1 MNPQQVIEFARALF
15 NIPDLVI
22 LAVVL
27 LNIILGLKRG
37 VLASVA
43 GLVGRCIAMAGSYF
57 IARQLAPA
65 AAKWMTEP
73 IVRSVF
79 EHKLEQSGLP
89 DSLAGGVQTALQST
103 IQSMSESIAYL
114 VLIFVFSAVL
124 SILISLAVKALRLLS
139 RVTPL
144 GVLDSLAG
152 GAVGLATGLLLIVLV
167 LLGAHWFYPV
177 TFDEAGY
184 LSPERIQNTVL
195 LAKIITFIPFLNA

>member
-15 NIPDLVI
+15 NVPDLVI

-27 LNIILGLKRG
+27 LNIIFGLKRG

-144 GVLDSLAG
+144 GVLDSG
-152 GAVGLATGLLLIVLV
+152 GVVGLATGLLLIVLV

-195 LAKIITFIPFLNA
+195 LEKIITFIPFLNA

>member
-15 NIPDLVI
+15 NVPDLVI

-37 VLASVA
+37 VLASV
-43 GLVGRCIAMAGSYF
+43 LVGRCIAMAGSYF

>member
-1 MNPQQVIEFARALF
+1 
-15 NIPDLVI
+15 
-22 LAVVL
+22 
-27 LNIILGLKRG
+27 
-37 VLASVA
+37 
-43 GLVGRCIAMAGSYF
+43 
-57 IARQLAPA
+57 
-65 AAKWMTEP
+65 MTEP

-152 GAVGLATGLLLIVLV
+152 GVVGLATGLLLIVLV

-195 LAKIITFIPFLNA
+195 LEKIITFIPFLNA